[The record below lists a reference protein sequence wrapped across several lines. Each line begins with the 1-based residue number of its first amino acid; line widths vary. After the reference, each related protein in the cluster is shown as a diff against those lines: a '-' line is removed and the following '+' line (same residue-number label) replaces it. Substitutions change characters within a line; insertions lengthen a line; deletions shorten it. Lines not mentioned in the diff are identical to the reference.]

1 MKKPFYI
8 TTTLPYV
15 NADPHIGFAVEL
27 IRADII
33 ARAKKLVDFDVFFN
47 TGTDEHGAKIEKT
60 AATQGVTPQ
69 VYVDGKSKKY
79 RELLPILGILPETN
93 FIRTTDVHHVEAA
106 QEFWRIVQK
115 NGFIYKKDYSIKYC
129 VGCELEKT
137 DSDLVDGR
145 CPLHPHQEIEVRK
158 EENYF
163 FKFSTFQ
170 KQLLELYKSNPTL
183 VVPDFRFGEIKSFVE
198 RGLEDF
204 SISRLKSKMSWGIP
218 VPDDPD
224 QVMYV
229 WFDALVNYVSAVG
242 WPESFEKGQTPPLRE
257 GNLSRRVSEEG
268 GESVDSCLAEK
279 VYRSRFSRIVSGSK
293 AADKGSFK
301 KWWIDSGGVVQ
312 YCGKDNLRQQSAMWQ
327 AMLMAAS
334 LPPSKTIVIDGF
346 VTGDGGIK
354 MSKSLGNTVDPFELV
369 KEYSTDALRYF
380 AARELHPFEDS
391 PFTPEKFKS
400 AYNAGLANGL
410 GNLVSRVMK
419 MAQDN
424 LGKPVSILA
433 GPASK
438 YPEYQR
444 ALDSFNLKEAG
455 DFIWSKISALDN
467 IIQQEKPFS
476 KIKDPQTKSGA
487 LETIDKLVKGL
498 SEVAFLLEPFLP
510 ETSNKIQALIKE
522 NKMPE
527 QPLFM
532 RK

>member
-15 NADPHIGFAVEL
+15 NADPHVGFAVEL
-27 IRADII
+27 VRADVI
-33 ARAKKLVDFDVFFN
+33 ARAKKLAGYDVFFN
-47 TGTDEHGAKIEKT
+47 TGTDEHGAKIEKS
-60 AATQGVTPQ
+60 AAAQGMTPQ
-69 VYVDGKSKKY
+69 DYVDEKSKKY
-79 RELLPILGILPETN
+79 RELLSILGILPETN
-93 FIRTTDVHHVEAA
+93 FIRTTDVHHVAA
-106 QEFWRIVQK
+106 AAEFWRVVAK

-137 DSDLVDGR
+137 DSELVDGR
-145 CPLHPHQEIEVRK
+145 CPLHPLTEIEIIK

-163 FKFSTFQ
+163 FKFSDLER
-170 KQLLELYKSNPTL
+170 KLLNLYKSNPTL
-183 VVPDFRFGEIKSFVE
+183 VVPEFRFNEIKAFVE

-218 VPDDPD
+218 VPGDSD

-229 WFDALVNYVSAVG
+229 WFDALVDYISAIG
-242 WPESFEKGQTPPLRE
+242 WPDDQK
-257 GNLSRRVSEEG
+257 
-268 GESVDSCLAEK
+268 K
-279 VYRSRFSRIVSGSK
+279 
-293 AADKGSFK
+293 FK
-301 KWWIDSGGVVQ
+301 KFWQESGGVIQ

-327 AMLMAAS
+327 AMLMAAG

-369 KEYSTDALRYF
+369 KEYGTDALRYY
-380 AARELHPFEDS
+380 ALRELHPFEDS
-391 PFTPEKFKS
+391 PFTPEKFKE

-410 GNLVSRVMK
+410 GNLVSRIMK

-424 LGKPVSILA
+424 LAKPVAIVV
-433 GPASK
+433 GQTSK
-438 YPEYQR
+438 YPEYQH
-444 ALDSFNLKEAG
+444 ALDSFNLKEAS
-455 DFIWSKISALDN
+455 DFIWSKISALDG

-498 SEVAFLLEPFLP
+498 GEVAFLLEPFLP
-510 ETSNKIQALIKE
+510 ETSKKIQTLIKE
-522 NKMPE
+522 NKMPD